1 MSVKVSRRLFTGALA
16 ASVLGLGLG
25 LGTNGAAASADGFP
39 ASPLTLVVPF
49 AAGGP
54 ADLIGR
60 IVADGL
66 RLELNQPVIVENRP
80 GASGTVGS
88 AAVAKAKPDGYTLL
102 VGSGTTHAIA
112 PAAVKTTPYDP
123 LKDFE
128 PISLT
133 GNTTFVLLVAPTV
146 EAKTLKDFVQ
156 LAKARPGE
164 MLFGTTGPGTVY
176 DLAVATL
183 ENLTGAQFTR
193 VPYKGFA
200 AISVDMLGGRIHAS
214 VSPPEPLG
222 KSGRLRPLAIVGP
235 NRLPGMP
242 DVPTAEEAGVAGF
255 LVPVWSAVF
264 VPAKTPPAIVE
275 KLSKAMQA
283 AIARPEVR
291 ARLVEVGLEPVGSDA
306 ATLRRRVEADLK
318 QASDLVQS
326 GRFKAE

>member
-1 MSVKVSRRLFTGALA
+1 MSTRASRRRFTGALA
-16 ASVLGLGLG
+16 ASALA
-25 LGTNGAAASADGFP
+25 LGTTGAAASGDAFP

-60 IVADGL
+60 AVADGL
-66 RLELNQPVIVENRP
+66 RLELGQPVIVENRP
-80 GASGTVGS
+80 GASGTVGA

-112 PAAVKTTPYDP
+112 PAAVQSTPYDP
-123 LKDFE
+123 LRDFE

-133 GNTTFVLLVAPTV
+133 GNTTFVFLVAPTV
-146 EAKTLKDFVQ
+146 EAKTLREFVQ
-156 LAKARPGE
+156 LARARPGE
-164 MLFGTTGPGTVY
+164 LMFGTTGPGTVY

-183 ENLTGAQFTR
+183 ESLTGAQFTR

-222 KSGRLRPLAIVGP
+222 RSGRLRPLAIVGP
-235 NRLPGMP
+235 NRLPAMP
-242 DVPTAEEAGVAGF
+242 DVPSAEEAGVPGF
-255 LVPVWSAVF
+255 QVPVWSAVF
-264 VPAKTPPAIVE
+264 APAKTPPAVVDR
-275 KLSKAMQA
+275 LSRAMQA
-283 AIARPEVR
+283 AIARPEIR

-306 ATLRRRVEADLK
+306 ATLRRRVEADLR
-318 QASDLVQS
+318 QAGELVRS